1 MWLIY
6 LLFFNHFFE
15 YNSALFHMRNKL
27 YQAVAT
33 QMIFVNQFIVGFG
46 LLLEFVDNIKYNQTY
61 PPSHKDSEKS

>member
-1 MWLIY
+1 
-6 LLFFNHFFE
+6 
-15 YNSALFHMRNKL
+15 MRNKL